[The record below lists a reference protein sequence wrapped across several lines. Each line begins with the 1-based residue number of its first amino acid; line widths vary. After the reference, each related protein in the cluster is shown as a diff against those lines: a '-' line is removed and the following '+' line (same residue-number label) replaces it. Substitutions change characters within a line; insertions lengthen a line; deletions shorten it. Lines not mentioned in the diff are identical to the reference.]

1 MSRTSLPCVVAL
13 FCLEACTALGPGK
26 STLTPEQVLSA
37 SALPWAVSALPAVLS
52 EDDAFGLDSEMRA
65 FVAPLKTI
73 EDPVVRLTRLREAMQ
88 QRGLFSIVYSGS
100 STRTARQV
108 FHERQGNCLSFTML
122 FIALARAA
130 GLEARY
136 QLVDVPRTFNS
147 EGGTLVVDTHVNAA
161 VLAPFGRKFFID
173 FNTAN
178 FREKY
183 PIRAISDRYAL
194 ALFYNN
200 LGAEALVRQEYPL
213 SFVMLREAARTHAD
227 IPGTWVNLGVLYAR
241 HGLYE
246 HAEAAE
252 RRALAADPAEQSALA
267 NLVAVYSAL
276 GDTAL
281 ADEYRQRIRR
291 YRDVNPYYHFGV
303 AQVAYD
309 QKRFDDA
316 LISLRSAIRLKRDD
330 DEFYLLQGRTFTEIG
345 RPDRAIASFARAK
358 ELAATRQ

>member
-1 MSRTSLPCVVAL
+1 MSRTSLLCVVAL
-13 FCLEACTALGPGK
+13 FYLEACTALGPGK
-26 STLTPEQVLSA
+26 SSLTPEQLLSG
-37 SALPWAVSALPAVLS
+37 SAFPWAASTSLVVPS
-52 EDDAFGLDSEMRA
+52 EDEAFGLDGDMRA
-65 FVAPLKTI
+65 FVAPLKII
-73 EDPVVRLTRLREAMQ
+73 EDPILRLTRLREAMQ

-100 STRTARQV
+100 STRTAREV
-108 FHERQGNCLSFTML
+108 FHERKGNCLSFTML
-122 FIALARAA
+122 FVALARAT
-130 GLEARY
+130 GLEVRY

-147 EGGTLVVDTHVNAA
+147 EGGVLVVDTHVNAA

-183 PIRAISDRYAL
+183 PIHAISDRYAL

-200 LGAEALVRQEYPL
+200 LGAEALVRHEYAL
-213 SFVMLREAARTHAD
+213 SFAMLREAARTHAD
-227 IPGTWVNLGVLYAR
+227 IPGTWVNIGVLYAR
-241 HGLYE
+241 HGLHE

-252 RRALAADPAEQSALA
+252 RRALAADPTEQSALA

-276 GDTAL
+276 GETAL

-330 DEFYLLQGRTFTEIG
+330 DEFYLLQGRAFTEMG

-358 ELAATRQ
+358 ELAATRD

>member
-1 MSRTSLPCVVAL
+1 M
-13 FCLEACTALGPGK
+13 GPGR
-26 STLTPEQVLSA
+26 STLTPEQVLSG
-37 SALPWAVSALPAVLS
+37 SALPWAATALPAVPS
-52 EDDAFGLDSEMRA
+52 EDEAFGLDDEMLA
-65 FVAPLKTI
+65 FVAPLKVI
-73 EDPVVRLTRLREAMQ
+73 EDPVTRLTRLREAMQ
-88 QRGLFSIVYSGS
+88 QRGLFSIVYAGS

-122 FIALARAA
+122 FIALARAV

-183 PIRAISDRYAL
+183 PIHAISDRYAL

-200 LGAEALVRQEYPL
+200 LGAEALVRQDYPL
-213 SFVMLREAARTHAD
+213 SFAMLRESARTHED

-241 HGLYE
+241 HDLNE

-267 NLVAVYSAL
+267 NLVTIYTAL
-276 GDTAL
+276 GDTER

-291 YRDVNPYYHFGV
+291 WRDVNPYYHFGV

-316 LISLRSAIRLKRDD
+316 LISLRSAIRLKRDE
-330 DEFYLLQGRTFTEIG
+330 DEFYMLQGRTFTEIG
-345 RPDRAIASFARAK
+345 RPDRATASFARAK
-358 ELAATRQ
+358 ELAAARQ

>member
-1 MSRTSLPCVVAL
+1 MSRASLLCVVAL
-13 FCLEACTALGPGK
+13 LCLEACTALGPGK
-26 STLTPEQVLSA
+26 STLTPEQVLSG
-37 SALPWAVSALPAVLS
+37 SAFPWAASPFPTVPSQD
-52 EDDAFGLDSEMRA
+52 EAFGLDGEMRA
-65 FVAPLKTI
+65 FVAPLMAI
-73 EDPVVRLTRLREAMQ
+73 EDPISRLTRLREAMQ
-88 QRGLFSIVYSGS
+88 ERGLFSIVYSGA
-100 STRTARQV
+100 STRTAREV

-147 EGGTLVVDTHVNAA
+147 QGGVLIVDTHVNAA

-183 PIRAISDRYAL
+183 PIHAISDSYAL

-200 LGAEALVRQEYPL
+200 LGAEALVRHEYPL
-213 SFVMLREAARTHAD
+213 SFAMLREAARTHAD
-227 IPGTWVNLGVLYAR
+227 IPGSWVNLGVLYTR
-241 HGLYE
+241 HGLHE
-246 HAEAAE
+246 HAEVAE
-252 RRALAADPAEQSALA
+252 RRALAADPTEHSALA
-267 NLVAVYSAL
+267 NLVAIYTAL
-276 GDTAL
+276 GETDL
-281 ADEYRQRIRR
+281 ADEYRQKIRR

-303 AQVAYD
+303 AQAAYD

-330 DEFYLLQGRTFTEIG
+330 DEFYMLQGRAFTQIG

-358 ELAATRQ
+358 ELAAARQ

>member
-1 MSRTSLPCVVAL
+1 
-13 FCLEACTALGPGK
+13 
-26 STLTPEQVLSA
+26 
-37 SALPWAVSALPAVLS
+37 VLS

>member
-1 MSRTSLPCVVAL
+1 LIN
-13 FCLEACTALGPGK
+13 G
-26 STLTPEQVLSA
+26 SA
-37 SALPWAVSALPAVLS
+37 FPWAASALPAVPS
-52 EDDAFGLDSEMRA
+52 EDEAFGLDAEMRA
-65 FVAPLKTI
+65 FVAPLSEV
-73 EDPVVRLTRLREAMQ
+73 EDPISRLTRLREAMQ

-108 FHERQGNCLSFTML
+108 FHDRQGNCLSFTML

-147 EGGTLVVDTHVNAA
+147 EGGTLIVDTHVNAA
-161 VLAPFGRKFFID
+161 VLAPFGRKFYVD

-183 PIRAISDRYAL
+183 PIKPISDRYAL

-200 LGAEALVRQEYPL
+200 LGAEALVRKEYPL
-213 SFVMLREAARTHAD
+213 SFAMLREAARTYAD

-241 HGLYE
+241 HGLNE

-252 RRALAADPAEQSALA
+252 QRALVADPKEQSALA
-267 NLVAVYSAL
+267 NLVAIYSTL
-276 GDTAL
+276 GETEL
-281 ADEYRQRIRR
+281 ADAYQQRIRR
-291 YRDVNPYYHFGV
+291 YRDMNPYYHFGV
-303 AQVAYD
+303 AQAAYD

-316 LISLRSAIRLKRDD
+316 LMSLRSAMRLKSDD
-330 DEFYLLQGRTFTEIG
+330 DEFYLLQGRVFTQIG

-358 ELAATRQ
+358 ELSATRQ

>member
-1 MSRTSLPCVVAL
+1 MVRTSLLCVVAL
-13 FCLEACTALGPGK
+13 FCLEACTALGPGR
-26 STLTPEQVLSA
+26 STLTPEQVLSG
-37 SALPWAVSALPAVLS
+37 SALPWAASALPAAPS
-52 EDDAFGLDSEMRA
+52 EEEAFGLDGEMRA
-65 FVAPLKTI
+65 FVAPLRAI

-88 QRGLFSIVYSGS
+88 QRGLFSIVYNGS
-100 STRTARQV
+100 STRTARRV

-122 FIALARAA
+122 FVALARAA

-147 EGGTLVVDTHVNAA
+147 EGGALIVDTHVNAA

-178 FREKY
+178 FRSKY

-213 SFVMLREAARTHAD
+213 SFAMLREAARTHAD
-227 IPGTWVNLGVLYAR
+227 IPGTWVNLGVLYTR
-241 HGLYE
+241 HGLHD
-246 HAEAAE
+246 HAEVAE
-252 RRALAADPAEQSALA
+252 LRALAADPTEQSALA
-267 NLVAVYSAL
+267 NLVAIYSAL
-276 GDTAL
+276 GDTEL

-291 YRDVNPYYHFGV
+291 WRDMNPYYHFGV
-303 AQVAYD
+303 AQALYD

-316 LISLRSAIRLKRDD
+316 LISLQSAIRLKRDE
-330 DEFYLLQGRTFTEIG
+330 DEFYLLQGRAFTEVG
-345 RPDRAIASFARAK
+345 RPDRAIASFAHAK
-358 ELAATRQ
+358 ELAAARE